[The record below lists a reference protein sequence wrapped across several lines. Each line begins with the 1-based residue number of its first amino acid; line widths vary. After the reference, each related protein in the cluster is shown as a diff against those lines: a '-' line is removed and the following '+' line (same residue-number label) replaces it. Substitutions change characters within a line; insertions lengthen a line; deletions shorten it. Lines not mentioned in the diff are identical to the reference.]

1 MQTICRHCH
10 QTVDS
15 CDQPP
20 VNCPHCGRPLLEVES
35 DATLDYRPVTDARTT
50 QPPTTANGGE
60 SSSPTLGDRIGNYR
74 LLTSLGQGGM
84 GVVWEAEQTGT
95 GRRVALK
102 LLSPRLRPTA
112 DNVERFLRE
121 GKSAA
126 SISHP
131 RSTFVFDAGQQGGQ
145 PYIAM
150 ELMPG
155 RTLKDELDESGPFG
169 SERAVDCIL
178 DVIDGLEA
186 AHALGVV
193 HRDVKPS
200 NCFIDSDGRI
210 KIGDFGLSKSLV
222 SDAELTK
229 TGSFLG
235 TPQFAAPEQVR
246 GGAVDQRTD
255 VYSVGAT
262 LFCLLT
268 GRGPFI
274 GDAAAVIAQ
283 IVSEPAPPLQSL
295 RPELRPSLSRSVAR
309 ALEKDPGRR
318 YQDLAGLR
326 RALLPFAT
334 GGVSI
339 ADIGRR
345 LAAYMLDSL
354 VIGTVTSLFGF
365 VYAMQTSFRAA
376 SAGVQDPSAYYSLT
390 MNALV
395 QAFTVAMQVVYFA
408 VTEAGWGRGLGK
420 QVMGLRVIGPDGDRP
435 GPSRSLVRSL
445 FVPGAL
451 GLALLP
457 SLGAVLWPPSAAE
470 SVSPFFAWPTLVT
483 STLPVAFILL
493 CLTTMRARN
502 GYRGLHEFVSGTR
515 VVRPRTAIAG
525 RRQRLPVVLPV
536 ASAGTAHRFGPF
548 RAVGELGCSGKSIV
562 LAARDDLLDRAV
574 WIYVD
579 PLDAGVSHNRRTLV
593 RPTRPH
599 WLQGGQSADER
610 WEAFEAVV
618 GAPLTETARQVRQ
631 SEVRTRACCLVPLEN
646 CW

>member
-1 MQTICRHCH
+1 M
-10 QTVDS
+10 VES
-15 CDQPP
+15 SDQRPA
-20 VNCPHCGRPLLEVES
+20 NCPHCGRQLLEVAS
-35 DATLDYRPVTDARTT
+35 DATLDYRPVTDASPT
-50 QPPTTANGGE
+50 QPQAIADGGV
-60 SSSPTLGDRIGNYR
+60 SSSPPVDRVGNYR
-74 LLTSLGQGGM
+74 LLKSLGQGGM

-112 DNVERFLRE
+112 ENVERFLRE

-131 RSTFVFDAGQQGGQ
+131 RSTFVFDAGQQDGQ

-155 RTLKDELDESGPFG
+155 RTLKDELDESGPLG
-169 SERAVDCIL
+169 AERAVDCIL

-186 AHALGVV
+186 AHALGVI

-268 GRGPFI
+268 GRGPFV

-283 IVSEPAPPLQSL
+283 IVSDSAPPLSSL
-295 RPELRPSLSRSVAR
+295 RPEVRLSLSRIVAR
-309 ALEKDPGRR
+309 ALEKDPNRR

-354 VIGTVTSLFGF
+354 LIGAVTSLVAF
-365 VYAMQTSFRAA
+365 VYAMQMAVRTAA
-376 SAGVQDPSAYYSLT
+376 AGDPVSAYSPT
-390 MNALV
+390 MNASI
-395 QAFTVAMQVVYFA
+395 QALT
-408 VTEAGWGRGLGK
+408 
-420 QVMGLRVIGPDGDRP
+420 
-435 GPSRSLVRSL
+435 
-445 FVPGAL
+445 
-451 GLALLP
+451 
-457 SLGAVLWPPSAAE
+457 
-470 SVSPFFAWPTLVT
+470 VT
-483 STLPVAFILL
+483 S
-493 CLTTMRARN
+493 
-502 GYRGLHEFVSGTR
+502 
-515 VVRPRTAIAG
+515 
-525 RRQRLPVVLPV
+525 QVL
-536 ASAGTAHRFGPF
+536 
-548 RAVGELGCSGKSIV
+548 
-562 LAARDDLLDRAV
+562 
-574 WIYVD
+574 Y
-579 PLDAGVSHNRRTLV
+579 
-593 RPTRPH
+593 
-599 WLQGGQSADER
+599 
-610 WEAFEAVV
+610 
-618 GAPLTETARQVRQ
+618 
-631 SEVRTRACCLVPLEN
+631 
-646 CW
+646 